1 VHDPAVPV
9 VPAAQSFLQSDSSS
23 LPRPDAVPAGHDTQV
38 VPDDAP
44 IVADHVFW
52 LQVRQVAT
60 EVWAVPVEYLPAEHC
75 KHSDSP
81 WRGWYVPARHWVQG
95 AAPAAVSLR
104 KPALHRQ
111 RAELS
116 EPAVAVF
123 EFSGQSLHGAVPTSA
138 LNLPLAH
145 VLHPES
151 SPVYPMLQTHKEALA
166 AATDSVVENAV
177 HVLQICVPVVGLYL
191 PWTHATH
198 PE

>member
-1 VHDPAVPV
+1 M
-9 VPAAQSFLQSDSSS
+9 
-23 LPRPDAVPAGHDTQV
+23 
-38 VPDDAP
+38 
-44 IVADHVFW
+44 
-52 LQVRQVAT
+52 
-60 EVWAVPVEYLPAEHC
+60 
-75 KHSDSP
+75 
-81 WRGWYVPARHWVQG
+81 PARHWVQG

-111 RAELS
+111 RAELP

-123 EFSGQSLHGAVPTSA
+123 EFSGQSLHGAVPTSV

-145 VLHPES
+145 VLQPES